1 MGLEPTT
8 FGTTI
13 RRSNQLSYVHRFTAR
28 FFRTACKFNTLF
40 DYCKIFAADSSR
52 KRGAVRLLLVFS
64 RCPQGDLFGT
74 GRFAGLPF
82 SGRRRP
88 DKFAGQRTLM
98 EKRARKFGVNR
109 RALLVTAGIVWIVAG
124 ANILRIGVVTW
135 ASQAHYGLFRAGEAI
150 VVFLLFFN
158 LVFKRL
164 FYKHTQRIERK
175 GDRNCPF
182 SFFDAKGWIVMCF
195 MILFGV
201 LARAC
206 HWLPETFIAVFYT
219 GLSAALIVTGV
230 LFLRYWYRN
239 KGRL

>member
-1 MGLEPTT
+1 
-8 FGTTI
+8 
-13 RRSNQLSYVHRFTAR
+13 
-28 FFRTACKFNTLF
+28 
-40 DYCKIFAADSSR
+40 
-52 KRGAVRLLLVFS
+52 
-64 RCPQGDLFGT
+64 
-74 GRFAGLPF
+74 
-82 SGRRRP
+82 
-88 DKFAGQRTLM
+88 M

-135 ASQAHYGLFRAGEAI
+135 ASQSHYGLFRAGEAI

-158 LVFKRL
+158 LVFKLL

-195 MILFGV
+195 MILFGI
-201 LARAC
+201 LARTC
-206 HWLPETFIAVFYT
+206 RWLPETFIAVFYT

-230 LFLRYWYRN
+230 LFLRYRYRN
-239 KGRL
+239 KDRL

>member
-52 KRGAVRLLLVFS
+52 KRGA
-64 RCPQGDLFGT
+64 
-74 GRFAGLPF
+74 
-82 SGRRRP
+82 
-88 DKFAGQRTLM
+88 GQRTLM

-135 ASQAHYGLFRAGEAI
+135 ASQSHYGLFRAGEAI

-195 MILFGV
+195 MILFGI
-201 LARAC
+201 LARTC
-206 HWLPETFIAVFYT
+206 RWLPETFIAVFYT

-230 LFLRYWYRN
+230 LFLRYRYRN
-239 KGRL
+239 KDRL

>member
-1 MGLEPTT
+1 
-8 FGTTI
+8 
-13 RRSNQLSYVHRFTAR
+13 
-28 FFRTACKFNTLF
+28 
-40 DYCKIFAADSSR
+40 
-52 KRGAVRLLLVFS
+52 
-64 RCPQGDLFGT
+64 
-74 GRFAGLPF
+74 
-82 SGRRRP
+82 
-88 DKFAGQRTLM
+88 M

-135 ASQAHYGLFRAGEAI
+135 ASQSHYGLFRAGEAI

-195 MILFGV
+195 MILFGI
-201 LARAC
+201 LARTC
-206 HWLPETFIAVFYT
+206 RWLPETFIAVFYT

-230 LFLRYWYRN
+230 LFLRYRYR
-239 KGRL
+239 KKDRLSILSGVEPGDVLWHYHIPGGRAFPHAGPPQYGRGTHFTPVSCAGCRRAPRGTLRC